1 MYAKF
6 IILVFLWGITRL
18 AAEAQPAGW
27 SLPTPQNQL
36 STSLIPY
43 PAEVTGGGGTVRFSC
58 LKVAGGGGVEQFP
71 QLRAELEEVALDR
84 GMVAGGKD
92 CLPVRFVP
100 GGSSKAAGSVEAES
114 YTLSVS
120 DKEVRITAAGFQG
133 FFNGLQTLRQLIVK
147 EKKGYGIARCTI
159 KDTPAFSVRG
169 VMLDVGRNFASVDFI
184 KKLARRLSH
193 YKINMLHLHL
203 TDDPGWRVEVKS
215 HPELT
220 DTAKIGRAHV

>member
-1 MYAKF
+1 M
-6 IILVFLWGITRL
+6 
-18 AAEAQPAGW
+18 
-27 SLPTPQNQL
+27 
-36 STSLIPY
+36 
-43 PAEVTGGGGTVRFSC
+43 
-58 LKVAGGGGVEQFP
+58 
-71 QLRAELEEVALDR
+71 ALDR

-92 CLPVRFVP
+92 CLSVRFVL
-100 GGSSKAAGSVEAES
+100 GGSLRAVGPVEAES
-114 YTLSVS
+114 YTLAVS
-120 DKEVRITAAGFQG
+120 DKEVHITAADFQG
-133 FFNGLQTLRQLIVK
+133 FFNGLQTLRQLIIK

-215 HPELT
+215 HPELIPPPSGRPGSLESSIHNRNWRIWWN
-220 DTAKIGRAHV
+220 TAPGWGCVSCPRWICRGIVPPSEREWEPICSRPKEWKC

>member
-43 PAEVTGGGGTVRFSC
+43 PAEVTGGKGTVRFSC
-58 LKVAGGGGVEQFP
+58 LKVAGGGGAEQFP

-92 CLPVRFVP
+92 CLPVRFVL

-147 EKKGYGIARCTI
+147 EKKGYGI
-159 KDTPAFSVRG
+159 
-169 VMLDVGRNFASVDFI
+169 
-184 KKLARRLSH
+184 
-193 YKINMLHLHL
+193 
-203 TDDPGWRVEVKS
+203 E
-215 HPELT
+215 
-220 DTAKIGRAHV
+220 IGRAHV